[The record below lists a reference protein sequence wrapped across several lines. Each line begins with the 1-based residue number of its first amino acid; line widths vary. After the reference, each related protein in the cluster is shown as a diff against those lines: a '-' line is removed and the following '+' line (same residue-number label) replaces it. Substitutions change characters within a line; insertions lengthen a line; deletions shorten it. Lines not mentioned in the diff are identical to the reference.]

1 MPGPL
6 IQLGATIMCPHG
18 GQVTDVPT
26 NARVLASGMPVAT
39 AADTFLVAGCAFQ
52 LPPPTPSPCLTV
64 QWLTPAVRV
73 MVNGTP
79 ALLQTSAGL
88 CQNPA
93 QVPQGPPIVAATQVR
108 VIGT

>member
-6 IQLGATIMCPHG
+6 IQLGATVLCPHG

-26 NARVLASGMPVAT
+26 NTRVLASGMPLATVA
-39 AADTFLVAGCAFQ
+39 DMFLVAGCTFT
-52 LPPPTPSPCLTV
+52 LPSAQPSPCLTV

-73 MVNGTP
+73 FVNGTP
-79 ALLQTSAGL
+79 ALLQTSSGL
-88 CQNPA
+88 CQSPE
-93 QVPQGPPIVAATQVR
+93 QLPQGPPIVAATQVQ

>member
-6 IQLGATIMCPHG
+6 IALGATIMCPHA

-26 NARVLASGMPVAT
+26 NARVLASGAPLAT
-39 AADTFLVAGCAFQ
+39 AADTFPVAGCPFT
-52 LPPPTPSPCLTV
+52 LPGPVPSPCLTV

-73 MVNGTP
+73 LVNGTP

-88 CQNPA
+88 CMSPQ
-93 QVPQGPPIVAATQVR
+93 QLPQGPPVVAATQVR

>member
-1 MPGPL
+1 MPL
-6 IQLGATIMCPHG
+6 
-18 GQVTDVPT
+18 
-26 NARVLASGMPVAT
+26 AT

-88 CQNPA
+88 CQNPS

>member
-18 GQVTDVPT
+18 GQVSDVPT
-26 NARVLASGMPVAT
+26 NSRVLASGAPVAT
-39 AADTFLVAGCAFQ
+39 VADTFPVAGCAFT
-52 LPPPTPSPCLTV
+52 LPGPQPSPCLTV
-64 QWLTPAVRV
+64 QWITPAVRV
-73 MVNGTP
+73 LVNGTP

-88 CQNPA
+88 CNSPQ
-93 QVPQGPPIVAATQVR
+93 QLPQGPPVVAATQVR